1 MSDLEKVKAK
11 VIRKY
16 AVQEAYIKEEEW
28 KKLSKEEKKYC
39 SAYAPYIP
47 GEYVYRS
54 PLNIPPEELDS
65 FLALKSF
72 EAQMET
78 KNAIITIKNIVVF
91 IFVLSIIASIVL
103 FFLQTQRF

>member
-1 MSDLEKVKAK
+1 MSDLERLKERIVE
-11 VIRKY
+11 KY
-16 AVQEAYIKEEEW
+16 FTEEVNIDSEVYR
-28 KKLSKEEKKYC
+28 KLSDKEKEKYTQTGEFTYC
-39 SAYAPYIP
+39 AK
-47 GEYVYRS
+47 
-54 PLNIPPEELDS
+54 LDIPPDEIDS

-78 KNAIITIKNIVVF
+78 KNAIVTIKNIVVF